1 MSKLRI
7 PRKEKKQVK
16 KDFPY
21 INDYEKNFIEMY
33 YLLKKSNSDQDRFL
47 KHFAKKSKTVKLL
60 KVQIKIPI

>member
-21 INDYEKNFIEMY
+21 IVDYEKNFIEVY
-33 YLLKKSNSDQDRFL
+33 YLLKKSKSDQNKFF
-47 KHFAKKSKTVKLL
+47 HQFAKKSKTVKLL